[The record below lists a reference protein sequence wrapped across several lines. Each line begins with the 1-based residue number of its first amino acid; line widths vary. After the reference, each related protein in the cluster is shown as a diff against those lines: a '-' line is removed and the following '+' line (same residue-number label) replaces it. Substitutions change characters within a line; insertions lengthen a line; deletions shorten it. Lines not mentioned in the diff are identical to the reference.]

1 MPATAENLRDLHT
14 LHQRAKALRER
25 LASAPKTLAARQ
37 AALAARQATL
47 EGARKAL
54 KDVRAQLKT
63 RETQVGGMQA
73 KVEDLRVKLNAVKKQ
88 AEYDAIRNQIA
99 HDNLAISKYEDEILD
114 GMTKIDDQ
122 AASLATLE
130 AEVKKMEAD
139 VAALKADIEAKAEGH
154 KAQVKELETAIV
166 EAEGVIP
173 ADLREQYRRN
183 VKQRGADAMAAVE
196 GGACTGCFV
205 SVTSQML
212 NELINAERMVFC
224 QTCGRILYLP
234 DEEVEATRRTG
245 R

>member
-14 LHQRAKALRER
+14 LHQRAKALKER

-54 KDVRAQLKT
+54 KDVRAMLKT
-63 RETQVGGMQA
+63 RETQVQGMQA
-73 KVEDLRVKLNAVKKQ
+73 KTADLRVKLNAVKKQ

-99 HDNLAISKYEDEILD
+99 HDNLAVSKLEDEILE

-122 AASLATLE
+122 AAALATLE
-130 AEVKKMEAD
+130 AEVKKAEGD

-166 EAEGVIP
+166 EAEAVIP
-173 ADLREQYRRN
+173 ENLREQYRRN
-183 VKQRGADAMAAVE
+183 IKQRGADALAAVE
-196 GGACTGCFV
+196 GGACTGCYV

-212 NELINAERMVFC
+212 NELINVERMVFC
-224 QTCGRILYLP
+224 QACGRILYLP

>member
-14 LHQRAKALRER
+14 LHQRAKALKER

-37 AALAARQATL
+37 AGLATRQAALEAAR
-47 EGARKAL
+47 KSL

-63 RETQVGGMQA
+63 RETQVQGMQA
-73 KVEDLRVKLNAVKKQ
+73 KTADLRVKLNAVKKQ

-99 HDNLAISKYEDEILD
+99 HDNLAVSKLEDEILE

-122 AASLATLE
+122 AAALATLE
-130 AEVKKMEAD
+130 AEVKKAEGD

-166 EAEGVIP
+166 EAEAVIP
-173 ADLREQYRRN
+173 ENLREQYRRN
-183 VKQRGADAMAAVE
+183 IKQRGADALAAVE
-196 GGACTGCFV
+196 GGACTGCYV

-212 NELINAERMVFC
+212 NELINVERMVFC
-224 QTCGRILYLP
+224 QACGRILYLP